1 MLAVAVPT
9 RGVVDLRVGGSTT
22 SHSRSAGG
30 RDRFL
35 DLVRAVAIIRVLVIH
50 AAATTGSLWWPLP
63 SWILPGMPLVFFT
76 SGALAAPSVLR
87 HGAERFHRDRY
98 RRLLL
103 PYWVFLL
110 TGLAVLA
117 VAGMTVGGDRW
128 TPRWWRVLD
137 AVVPVVQPRVAPGL
151 TDLGTH
157 LWFASAFLLLIACTP
172 LLVRLQQ
179 RRPLLPLAACSLVFA
194 LLTWVDRCWFAV
206 PIEVLYVPMYGIF
219 LAAGIAYADGS
230 LVGRTHRPATSPPTP
245 ARRPFLN
252 PLTAGLILAGAVIG
266 GWASYRYGARDLNH
280 DLVGHTCVAAG
291 WLVLVLAARRPLGR
305 LADRLARP
313 LDRITP
319 RTLTLYLWSA
329 PAGVLAWRFAEGSPN
344 PRTRLAAYL
353 IGTLLLTVLA
363 LWAFGRIED
372 RAAGRDRFTGTA
384 PPTPTRRVDQ
394 SDSGTVGDSCASAP
408 TTSMRPVQRTS

>member
-1 MLAVAVPT
+1 MAVPT
-9 RGVVDLRVGGSTT
+9 RGAVDLRVGGSTT
-22 SHSRSAGG
+22 SRSQSVDV

-35 DLVRAVAIIRVLVIH
+35 DLVRAVAIVRVLVIH

-63 SWILPGMPLVFFT
+63 SWFLPGMPLVFFT

-87 HGAERFHRDRY
+87 HGSRRFHRDRY

-103 PYWVFLL
+103 PYWALLL
-110 TGLAVLA
+110 TGLTVLA
-117 VAGMTVGGDRW
+117 VAAVTVGGDRW

-151 TDLGTH
+151 TDLSTH
-157 LWFASAFLLLIACTP
+157 LWFASTFLLLIACTP

-230 LVGRTHRPATSPPTP
+230 LVGRPQLPAVSPPTP
-245 ARRPFLN
+245 GRRPFLN
-252 PLTAGLILAGAVIG
+252 PITASLVLTGAVIG

-329 PAGVLAWRFAEGSPN
+329 PAGVLAWRLAESTAN
-344 PRTRLAAYL
+344 PHVRLLGYL
-353 IGTLLLTVLA
+353 VGTVVLTALA
-363 LWAFGRIED
+363 LWVFGRLED
-372 RAAGRDRFTGTA
+372 RAAGR
-384 PPTPTRRVDQ
+384 RR
-394 SDSGTVGDSCASAP
+394 
-408 TTSMRPVQRTS
+408 